1 MYIRPTAASG
11 DILPVLSSSDLLSG
25 PEAIAQLVKYRLS
38 LLQGEWWENESL
50 GFPLPESLC
59 SGRPTGADAQA
70 LSSQVTAY
78 IRETPGV
85 RDVEDVRSEVSGRQF
100 SYTCSIRTEEGTASI
115 SMWIPEFG

>member
-1 MYIRPTAASG
+1 MTARPVDASG

-50 GFPLPESLC
+50 GFPLPESLR
-59 SGRPTGADAQA
+59 SGRPTAADAA
-70 LSSQVTAY
+70 TLSSQITAY

-85 RDVEDVRSEVSGRQF
+85 RDVGNVRFAVEGKRF
-100 SYTCSIRTEEGTASI
+100 SYSCEIRTETGKADVKYVT
-115 SMWIPEFG
+115 WL